1 MENLNKLGSF
11 KKYYI
16 LTVLTELIQSILFF
30 AITYA
35 ISYTIDNIENMD
47 LVLKY
52 GSIVLISMLLYVVII
67 FLVSYTFRCLY
78 LQISKRSIQNT
89 MNHLINKNYE
99 FFNNNDNGTLLNH
112 TIQIVSNVNQF
123 HYVWKLRLVLYL
135 ISFITVSVII
145 FYYSYIIGI
154 ILIVLILILGLSS
167 TIISA
172 KLGDKH
178 SKYIEATSIVNKD
191 FLEITD
197 NISLIKNLNKES
209 YFLDKQSKSYEDNLI
224 KRGKEYSIIESL
236 YNSLVTALTF
246 VLPFI
251 TLIVGVILSSN
262 NLITLGCVISIY
274 SISGQLQEPIRN
286 GFSLIGEYKTYKAN
300 IKKIKYIF
308 EMNQS
313 KTKLEISEFNN
324 ITINSKYFKYDKLS
338 ILNDFKLEVNHKD
351 FIVIKGASGSG
362 KSTLF
367 KLLTNK
373 ITSDTVDIKLN
384 NKSIK
389 DYSFNNYI
397 KEVSQTN
404 YILNDT
410 IRENI
415 CIGNNYE
422 LSFIN
427 KIISLCCL
435 DDFINKYGI
444 DKVIDNTSSNISGGE
459 LQRISLARILI
470 TKPKVL
476 LLDEV
481 SASLDLDTSSKLSKN
496 IKEYCNKYNITCI
509 CISHKDEF
517 DQYATKIVNMV

>member
-1 MENLNKLGSF
+1 MSNINNLGSF

-16 LTVLTELIQSILFF
+16 LTILTEIVQSILFF

-35 ISYTIDNIENMD
+35 ISYTIDNVDNMN

-67 FLVSYTFRCLY
+67 FLVSYIFRCLS
-78 LQISKRSIQNT
+78 LNIGKKSLENT
-89 MNHLINKNYE
+89 MKHLINKNHD
-99 FFNNNDNGTLLNH
+99 FFNQNDKGTLLNH
-112 TIQIVSNVNQF
+112 TVQIISNVNRF
-123 HYVWKLRLVLYL
+123 YYVWKLRLVLYL
-135 ISFITVSVII
+135 ISFVTVSSII

-154 ILIVLILILGLSS
+154 ILILLILLLGLSS

-178 SKYIEATSIVNKD
+178 SKYVEASSIINKD

-209 YFLDKQSKSYEDNLI
+209 YFLDKQNKSYENNLI
-224 KRGKEYSIIESL
+224 KKGKEYSIIESL

-286 GFSLIGEYKTYKAN
+286 GFSLIGEYKTYKEN

-308 EMNQS
+308 VDN
-313 KTKLEISEFNN
+313 KCTPKLEINDFKNLV
-324 ITINSKYFKYDKLS
+324 IDSKYFKYDKLS
-338 ILNDFKLEVNHKD
+338 ILNDFKLEVNKND
-351 FIVIKGASGSG
+351 FVVIKGTSGSG

-373 ITSDTVDIKLN
+373 ISSDTVNIKLN
-384 NKSIK
+384 SFSIK
-389 DYSFNNYI
+389 DYSFDNYI

-404 YILNDT
+404 YILNDS
-410 IRENI
+410 IIENI

-422 LSFIN
+422 LSLIN
-427 KIISLCCL
+427 EIISICCL
-435 DDFINKYGI
+435 DEFVSKYGL
-444 DKVIDNTSSNISGGE
+444 DKVIDNTNSNISGGE

-470 TKPKVL
+470 TKPIIL

-481 SASLDLDTSSKLSKN
+481 TASLDLDTSSKLSEN
-496 IKEYCNKYNITCI
+496 IKDYCTKYNITCI

-517 DQYATKIVNMV
+517 DKYATSIVNMV